1 MSKPNTPQASPPR
14 ALRWAVAGSVVVMI
28 AAGGLFYY
36 ASKMAAAKRQHN
48 HDEVVVNINAHS
60 CDPNELTVP
69 AGRASFR
76 IVNRSERAV
85 EWEILDGV
93 LVIEERENIA
103 PGLSQVINAN
113 LQPGDYAITCGLL
126 SNPRG
131 VLHVTP
137 TAASD
142 AAAKAKPSMVAFVGP
157 LSEFRVYLAT
167 QGSALIKA
175 VTALNQAI
183 ASGDLAQAQALY
195 LPARAAYQRL
205 APAAQRLAELDNSIN
220 ARADYFEKREQ
231 DPAFVGFHRVEYAL
245 FQQRQPRRLEPGR
258 RAPAGRRHPRSNSKL
273 LAQSLPPEQIGEH
286 RGAQP
291 QHPWPTCAP
300 PAVKEERYSHADLN
314 GFASNL
320 ETAHKVVELLRPML
334 SKSAPELLPKIDAAL
349 SDFDSVLNSFKVRT
363 ATPLTTRSVAHNANR
378 SPTRPRHSPTLWMA
392 SIPPSASPA
401 CKQKTNTDERIAK
414 PRCATS
420 PPADGHGCRRRR
432 PGRIGPELLGDGCS
446 PAQVTEAPSSD
457 KTEDRH
463 DFHGVHQ
470 TGIVTPRPASGML
483 VSFDVLASDRQDR

>member
-1 MSKPNTPQASPPR
+1 
-14 ALRWAVAGSVVVMI
+14 VAGSVVVMI

-60 CDPNELTVP
+60 CDPNELSVP
-69 AGRASFR
+69 AGHASFR
-76 IVNRSERAV
+76 IVNRSDRAV

-157 LSEFRVYLAT
+157 LSEFRVYLAS

-183 ASGDLAQAQALY
+183 ESADLSQAQALY

-231 DPAFVGFHRVEYAL
+231 DPAFIGFHRIEYAL
-245 FQQRQPRRLEPGR
+245 FQQRSLDGLNPVAERLL
-258 RAPAGRRHPRSNSKL
+258 ADVTTLKQQL
-273 LAQSLPPEQIGEH
+273 LAQSLPPEQLVNIVVRNLNTLADVRAASGE
-286 RGAQP
+286 
-291 QHPWPTCAP
+291 
-300 PAVKEERYSHADLN
+300 EERYSHSDLN
-314 GFASNL
+314 GFAGNL
-320 ETAHKVVELLRPML
+320 QTAHKVAELLRPML
-334 SKSAPELLPKIDAAL
+334 TKSAPDLLPKIDAAL
-349 SDFDSVLNSFKVRT
+349 SDFDNVLNSFKVKDGY
-363 ATPLTTRSVAHNANR
+363 ATYDTVSGEQRKQIADKAKALADA
-378 SPTRPRHSPTLWMA
+378 LDG
-392 SIPPSASPA
+392 IDPA
-401 CKQKTNTDERIAK
+401 
-414 PRCATS
+414 
-420 PPADGHGCRRRR
+420 
-432 PGRIGPELLGDGCS
+432 LGL
-446 PAQVTEAPSSD
+446 
-457 KTEDRH
+457 
-463 DFHGVHQ
+463 
-470 TGIVTPRPASGML
+470 SGL
-483 VSFDVLASDRQDR
+483 

>member
-76 IVNRSERAV
+76 IVNRSDRAV

-183 ASGDLAQAQALY
+183 TSGDLAQAQALY

-205 APAAQRLAELDNSIN
+205 APAAQRLGELDNSIN

-245 FQQRQPRRLEPGR
+245 FQQRSLDGLNPVAEHLLADVTTLKQQ
-258 RAPAGRRHPRSNSKL
+258 L
-273 LAQSLPPEQIGEH
+273 LAQSLPPEQLVSIVVRNLNTLADVRAASGE
-286 RGAQP
+286 
-291 QHPWPTCAP
+291 
-300 PAVKEERYSHADLN
+300 EERYSHGDLN

-334 SKSAPELLPKIDAAL
+334 TRSAPDLLPKIDAAL
-349 SDFDSVLNSFKVRT
+349 SDFDTVLNSFKVKDGY
-363 ATPLTTRSVAHNANR
+363 ATYDTVSGAQRKQIADKAQALADA
-378 SPTRPRHSPTLWMA
+378 LDG
-392 SIPPSASPA
+392 IDPA
-401 CKQKTNTDERIAK
+401 
-414 PRCATS
+414 
-420 PPADGHGCRRRR
+420 
-432 PGRIGPELLGDGCS
+432 LGL
-446 PAQVTEAPSSD
+446 
-457 KTEDRH
+457 
-463 DFHGVHQ
+463 
-470 TGIVTPRPASGML
+470 SGL
-483 VSFDVLASDRQDR
+483 

>member
-1 MSKPNTPQASPPR
+1 
-14 ALRWAVAGSVVVMI
+14 LRWAVAGSVVVMI

-76 IVNRSERAV
+76 IVNRSDRAV

-183 ASGDLAQAQALY
+183 AGGDLAQAQALY

-245 FQQRQPRRLEPGR
+245 FQQRSLDGLNPVAERLL
-258 RAPAGRRHPRSNSKL
+258 ADVTTLKQQL
-273 LAQSLPPEQIGEH
+273 LAQSLPPEQLVSIVVRNLNTLADVRAASGE
-286 RGAQP
+286 
-291 QHPWPTCAP
+291 
-300 PAVKEERYSHADLN
+300 EERYSHGDLN

-334 SKSAPELLPKIDAAL
+334 TRSAPDLLPKIDAAL
-349 SDFDSVLNSFKVRT
+349 SDFDSVLNNFKVKDGY
-363 ATPLTTRSVAHNANR
+363 ATYDTVSGEQRKQIADKAQALADA
-378 SPTRPRHSPTLWMA
+378 LDG
-392 SIPPSASPA
+392 IDPA
-401 CKQKTNTDERIAK
+401 
-414 PRCATS
+414 
-420 PPADGHGCRRRR
+420 
-432 PGRIGPELLGDGCS
+432 LGL
-446 PAQVTEAPSSD
+446 
-457 KTEDRH
+457 
-463 DFHGVHQ
+463 
-470 TGIVTPRPASGML
+470 SGL
-483 VSFDVLASDRQDR
+483 

>member
-76 IVNRSERAV
+76 IVNRSDRAV

-183 ASGDLAQAQALY
+183 AGGDLAQAQALY

-245 FQQRQPRRLEPGR
+245 FQQRSLDGLNPVAERLL
-258 RAPAGRRHPRSNSKL
+258 ADVTTLKQQL
-273 LAQSLPPEQIGEH
+273 LAQSLPPEQLVSIVVRNLNTLADVRAASGE
-286 RGAQP
+286 
-291 QHPWPTCAP
+291 
-300 PAVKEERYSHADLN
+300 EERYSHADLN

-334 SKSAPELLPKIDAAL
+334 TKSAPDLLPKIDAAL
-349 SDFDSVLNSFKVRT
+349 SDFDSVLNSFKVKDGY
-363 ATPLTTRSVAHNANR
+363 ATYDMVSGEQRKQIADKAQALADA
-378 SPTRPRHSPTLWMA
+378 LDG
-392 SIPPSASPA
+392 IDPA
-401 CKQKTNTDERIAK
+401 
-414 PRCATS
+414 
-420 PPADGHGCRRRR
+420 
-432 PGRIGPELLGDGCS
+432 LGL
-446 PAQVTEAPSSD
+446 
-457 KTEDRH
+457 
-463 DFHGVHQ
+463 
-470 TGIVTPRPASGML
+470 SGL
-483 VSFDVLASDRQDR
+483 

>member
-1 MSKPNTPQASPPR
+1 MSTPNTPQASPPR

-175 VTALNQAI
+175 VTALNQAV

-195 LPARAAYQRL
+195 LPARTAYQRL

-245 FQQRQPRRLEPGR
+245 FQQRSLDGLIPVAERLLVDVTTL
-258 RAPAGRRHPRSNSKL
+258 KQQL
-273 LAQSLPPEQIGEH
+273 LAQSLPPEQLVSIVVRNLNTLADVRAASGE
-286 RGAQP
+286 
-291 QHPWPTCAP
+291 
-300 PAVKEERYSHADLN
+300 EERYSHADLS

-320 ETAHKVVELLRPML
+320 ETAHKVIELLRPML

-349 SDFDSVLNSFKVRT
+349 SDFDSVLNSFKVKDGY
-363 ATPLTTRSVAHNANR
+363 ATYDMVSGEQRKQIADKAQALADA
-378 SPTRPRHSPTLWMA
+378 LDG
-392 SIPPSASPA
+392 IDPA
-401 CKQKTNTDERIAK
+401 
-414 PRCATS
+414 
-420 PPADGHGCRRRR
+420 
-432 PGRIGPELLGDGCS
+432 LGL
-446 PAQVTEAPSSD
+446 
-457 KTEDRH
+457 
-463 DFHGVHQ
+463 
-470 TGIVTPRPASGML
+470 SGL
-483 VSFDVLASDRQDR
+483 